1 MEFKTDNDWLEK
13 QVNYYATIPA
23 TVRYDDELTSSE
35 KLFYGEITALSNR
48 YGYCFA
54 NNNYFSKL
62 YKVAERTITRW
73 INKLEEK
80 GYITRMVIYGNN
92 NEFKERRLYLK
103 QNLSVGV
110 DTDVSRGTDTDV
122 SRGTDTDVRDNN
134 TSINNTSINSN
145 VRQPHDTN
153 NPYLEQ
159 CKEVIDYL
167 NELKESKYKLSD
179 SSTKHLKAR
188 LKDGYT
194 VEDIKKVIKHKVDEW
209 IDDGK
214 MKKYIRPTTLF
225 SKENFENYLYEVEE
239 KAKEEENKR
248 KPKGILKV
256 VDSITGEEIEIPQ
269 W

>member
-134 TSINNTSINSN
+134 TSINNTSINNIYVHFDVFWKEYPKKVTKTESEKKFIKICKN
-145 VRQPHDTN
+145 EQIFKEIMEGLKKHKELNWNYIDKQFIP
-153 NPYLEQ
+153 NPLTWLNQERW
-159 CKEVIDYL
+159 KDDVIDL
-167 NELKESKYKLSD
+167 RPKTPTKQKEYK
-179 SSTKHLKAR
+179 
-188 LKDGYT
+188 
-194 VEDIKKVIKHKVDEW
+194 E
-209 IDDGK
+209 
-214 MKKYIRPTTLF
+214 
-225 SKENFENYLYEVEE
+225 
-239 KAKEEENKR
+239 
-248 KPKGILKV
+248 
-256 VDSITGEEIEIPQ
+256 TG

>member
-1 MEFKTDNDWLEK
+1 MERKPS
-13 QVNYYATIPA
+13 YYAVIPS
-23 TVRYDDELTSSE
+23 TVRYDKDLSASE
-35 KLFYGEITALSNR
+35 KLLYGEITALANKQ
-48 YGYCFA
+48 GYSFA
-54 NNNYFSKL
+54 TNSYFAEL
-62 YKVAERTITRW
+62 YKTTERTITRW
-73 INKLEEK
+73 ISKLENK
-80 GYITRMVIYGNN
+80 NYIKREMLYGNN
-92 NEFKERRLYLK
+92 KEFLERRLYIVN
-103 QNLSVGV
+103 NLSI
-110 DTDVSRGTDTDV
+110 DTDKNVYTPPEKNVYTPPEKNVGH
-122 SRGTDTDVRDNN
+122 NN
-134 TSINNTSINSN
+134 TSMNNTSINSN

-167 NELKESKYKLSD
+167 NELKESKYKLSN